1 MPVEYSDRMNEIL
14 GKTPANQFSTDASQ
28 PEDAKAAKA
37 TVPSYVFPE
46 GMNIKTNDASH
57 PSGELGVYMPEVD
70 PTTVYWHD
78 KNPNTLIHETEHL
91 RQQFMDSGTT
101 QSKLTG
107 ERIPVGAMGDHNYS
121 TLTEKLVSIGTH
133 NLVTK
138 YDFGANFGNNP
149 RELFANL
156 TAYKVQQE
164 AKGIEFTKTPLGKAL
179 GIEKG
184 SDLSGYIQE
193 HTLVGQDKLYQINK
207 PPTFSE
213 RLLGFIQ
220 EKNEIAKKKLQSIK

>member
-1 MPVEYSDRMNEIL
+1 MSYRFQEIL
-14 GKTPANQFSTDASQ
+14 GVTTAGDFSSSDQ
-28 PEDAKAAKA
+28 PREFKKAKEEI
-37 TVPSYVFPE
+37 PNYVFPD
-46 GMNIKTNDASH
+46 GMNIKTDDRSH
-57 PSGELGVYMPEVD
+57 PSTEMGVYMPTVD
-70 PTTVYWHD
+70 PTTVRWHVPD
-78 KNPNTLIHETEHL
+78 ANTLIHETEHL
-91 RQQFMDSGTT
+91 RQQFADDPVTL
-101 QSKLTG
+101 SKLTG
-107 ERIPVGAMGDHNYS
+107 DKIPVGAMGDSNYS
-121 TLTEKLVSIGTH
+121 TLMTRLSSIDKHELVS
-133 NLVTK
+133 K
-138 YDFGANFGNNP
+138 YNFGTNYDENS
-149 RELFANL
+149 RELFANI